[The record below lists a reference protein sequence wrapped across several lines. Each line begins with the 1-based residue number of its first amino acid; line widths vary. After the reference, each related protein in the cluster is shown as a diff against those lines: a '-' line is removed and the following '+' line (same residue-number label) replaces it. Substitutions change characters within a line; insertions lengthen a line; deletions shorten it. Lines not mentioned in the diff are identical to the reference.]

1 MAAKRRP
8 ASEPSNHPARNDNL
22 GNSREQAEK
31 QPRRGNLAKNA
42 SFERTDNVLFDYG
55 NTGLDEFIDRA
66 PDFRELI
73 GQPGRH
79 RNGPERQ
86 NPEPEVPAQFVL
98 GGTGNSAENGMAVHL
113 REYPYNSQAKE
124 E

>member
-55 NTGLDEFIDRA
+55 NTGLDEFMDCANQRQVA
-66 PDFRELI
+66 NGDEFLRHQNRLSFRC
-73 GQPGRH
+73 
-79 RNGPERQ
+79 
-86 NPEPEVPAQFVL
+86 
-98 GGTGNSAENGMAVHL
+98 
-113 REYPYNSQAKE
+113 
-124 E
+124 